1 MADNNFKMMDD
12 REYMLHRPEIFIGSM
27 QESEYNNIF
36 NFKYQTKRYVPALVK
51 IIEEIIDNSVDATI
65 RSNFKEG
72 LNIGV
77 SIKNNGFGE
86 WFVEVTDDASGIPV
100 ELHDGKYQAE
110 LCWTRPRA
118 GSNFNDDGRVTI
130 GRNGVGSACTNFFS
144 KSFLGISGNGKECVT
159 VETSENCLNITTTH
173 SLCKSKGTTV
183 VFYPDL
189 KRFGVTD
196 ISQDIID
203 VIKDRLTNMAI
214 CYPKISFRFN
224 DERIMIKNPTQL
236 GKLFNDDAISIE
248 DDNYNIVIAPSGD
261 DEEFR
266 HLSYFNGISI
276 KNGGNHIDYFVTG
289 LCAELIPMIKRKWKI
304 DVLPNQIKQHLL
316 IACWVRNFPNLK
328 FDSQSKERVTN
339 TNGEIKSFLNIDF
352 VKLAK
357 KVIVNETIINPAIES
372 ILRKKEAI
380 EKRAATNA
388 LKKAEKKK
396 IAGHIAAN
404 DKNPENKTLYITEG
418 LSASGMGTNVRDPK
432 YHGFYSLRGKVLN
445 SSDMSFADILKNKEL
460 ADLISI
466 IGLDINSKSIHD
478 EDGNLILNYGRISIL
493 TDADSDGVDIFCQL
507 LNFFSYWP
515 ELFSEQRIVRVNTP
529 LFICTKK
536 NKPTKYFY
544 TFDEYDVA
552 KDNLSGYDTS
562 YIKGLGSLEK
572 TDYKETV
579 IVNPQLVAV
588 ELDDLDMLK
597 MIFGNDPDK
606 RKEWLLNG

>member
-1 MADNNFKMMDD
+1 MADNNFKVMDD

-27 QESEYNNIF
+27 QKSEFNNIF
-36 NFKYQTKRYVPALVK
+36 NFKYQKKNYVPALVK

-72 LNIGV
+72 LNISV
-77 SIKNNGFGE
+77 KIKDESLWG
-86 WFVEVTDDASGIPV
+86 WSVEVTDDASGIPV
-100 ELHDGKYQAE
+100 ELHDGIYQAE

-144 KSFLGISGNGKECVT
+144 KSFIGISGNGTECVT
-159 VETSENCLNITTTH
+159 VETQENCSTITTSH
-173 SLCKSKGTTV
+173 NRCKTKGTSV
-183 VFYPDL
+183 KFYPDL
-189 KRFGVTD
+189 NRFGVQS
-196 ISQDIID
+196 IEQDVID

-214 CYPKISFRFN
+214 CYPKIAFRFN
-224 DERIMIKNPTQL
+224 DERILIKNPTQL
-236 GKLFNDDAISIE
+236 GKLFDDNAISIE
-248 DDNYNIVIAPSGD
+248 EDNYNIVIAPSGD

-266 HLSYFNGISI
+266 NLSYFNGINI
-276 KNGGNHIDYFVTG
+276 KNGGNHIDYFING
-289 LCAELIPMIKRKWKI
+289 LCGELIPMIKRKWKI

-316 IACWVRNFPNLK
+316 IAFWVRNFPNLK

-339 TNGEIKSFLNIDF
+339 TNGEIKSFMNIDF
-352 VKLAK
+352 IKLAK
-357 KVIVNETIINPAIES
+357 KVIANETIIDPAIES

-388 LKKAEKKK
+388 LKKSEKKK
-396 IAGHIAAN
+396 ISGHIAAN
-404 DKNPENKTLYITEG
+404 DKVAENKTLYITEG

-466 IGLDINSKSIHD
+466 IGLDINSKSIRD

-515 ELFSEQRIVRVNTP
+515 ELFEEQRIVRVNTP

-544 TFDEYDVA
+544 TFDEYDLD
-552 KDNLSGYDTS
+552 KDNLAGYDTS

-572 TDYKETV
+572 PDYKETV

-588 ELDDLDMLK
+588 DLDDLDMLK
-597 MIFGNDPDK
+597 MIFGNDADK